1 METKTKA
8 EIDLL
13 EKEWPKGRKT
23 VNKKIRYFCGQTLK
37 RVVGDIKK

>member
-1 METKTKA
+1 MALAKT
-8 EIDLL
+8 
-13 EKEWPKGRKT
+13 RKT

>member
-23 VNKKIRYFCGQTLK
+23 VNKKVLSYYVIFS
-37 RVVGDIKK
+37 